1 MGKNKM
7 QYKDL
12 IYKITSSSNNTV
24 VTSEEMK
31 KEIPDINP
39 ARKSVQLK
47 DVLIGI
53 IMNPE
58 TVLNKSIAD
67 ILKKEIERKL
77 TVLFNSPISDVFS
90 FLSFDKTTLLSML
103 DLFPDKNHHY
113 IATENEYKEIKD
125 LKQEKLNLKMVYP
138 TVEKNFDFV
147 DKVDYVVLINIENM
161 EPTMEA
167 KLKEK
172 NIMIFP
178 LNFVDTK
185 SYSQPEKL
193 VKTDPTGWNYNSA
206 NGMWVKTWGWDG
218 SQEIKGW

>member
-1 MGKNKM
+1 M

-67 ILKKEIERKL
+67 ILKKEI
-77 TVLFNSPISDVFS
+77 
-90 FLSFDKTTLLSML
+90 
-103 DLFPDKNHHY
+103 
-113 IATENEYKEIKD
+113 
-125 LKQEKLNLKMVYP
+125 
-138 TVEKNFDFV
+138 
-147 DKVDYVVLINIENM
+147 
-161 EPTMEA
+161 
-167 KLKEK
+167 
-172 NIMIFP
+172 
-178 LNFVDTK
+178 
-185 SYSQPEKL
+185 
-193 VKTDPTGWNYNSA
+193 
-206 NGMWVKTWGWDG
+206 
-218 SQEIKGW
+218 

>member
-1 MGKNKM
+1 M

-31 KEIPDINP
+31 KEMPDINP

-67 ILKKEIERKL
+67 LLKKEIERKL

-161 EPTMEA
+161 ESTMEA

-193 VKTDPTGWNYNSA
+193 VKTDPTGWNYNADS
-206 NGMWVKTWGWDG
+206 GMWVKTWGWDG